1 MYCETLNSCPR
12 NLNTSKDGV
21 KHAEKMQGEVLS
33 LSSFNKQ
40 LYFRWFI
47 FIKV

>member
-1 MYCETLNSCPR
+1 MYCETFNSCPR

-21 KHAEKMQGEVLS
+21 KHADKMLSEVLS
-33 LSSFNKQ
+33 LSLFNKQ

-47 FIKV
+47 LIKA